1 MKHLL
6 NIDDQLWTEWQL
18 EDFDGTIADPDY
30 FFERAREIMKP
41 IKYSQIEFKDM
52 PTTLCTLYGNMN
64 ALASRTGREFSIAE
78 RKELCNLRIA
88 CPDYKKEVWGLTSVW
103 VDVCRRYWNTHNP
116 ENPIITFAIDVT
128 SELWKKFFAKN
139 FPVSTSVRGNTEY
152 SRDWLDGVMNN
163 TSWWKSTW
171 WHCRARIGMKFH
183 DNYIVKNVWREYEY
197 PSIKNYLESVKNW
210 YERPIMYAFFLEK
223 ELSGDGAK
231 LVKYMKAKVW
241 NWENAS
247 KNITRWEASRI
258 AMRLNPKIKEEDIWN
273 WKDWDKEASRYEVS
287 VMLNRAIDFPL
298 YTWTDRNQSI
308 TRKEVILWLP

>member
-30 FFERAREIMKP
+30 FFDRAREIMKP
-41 IKYSQIEFKDM
+41 IKYSQIEFKEL
-52 PTTLCTLYGNMN
+52 PTSLCTLYGNMN
-64 ALASRTGREFSIAE
+64 ALASRIGREFTTAE
-78 RKELCNLRIA
+78 RRELCQLRMA
-88 CPDYKKEVWGLTSVW
+88 DKDYRPEFGGLTTAGCDTV
-103 VDVCRRYWNTHNP
+103 RRWWNTHNP
-116 ENPIITFAIDVT
+116 ENPVVTFAIDVR
-128 SELWKKFFAKN
+128 SDLWKKFFAKN
-139 FPVSTSVRGNTEY
+139 FPVATSVRLNTAY
-152 SRDWLDGVMNN
+152 ATDSKDWMMKETFWGKTTVG
-163 TSWWKSTW
+163 
-171 WHCRARIGMKFH
+171 HCRMRIGMRFH
-183 DNYIVKNVWREYEY
+183 DNYFVSKQWREYEY
-197 PSIKNYLESVKNW
+197 PSIENYLKSVDNW
-210 YERPIMYAFFLEK
+210 YERIVMHAFFLEK

-258 AMRLNPKIKEEDIWN
+258 AMRLNPKVEESKIWN